1 MVDIRFGRNAWC
13 SSSLNKNRI
22 AYQMTRT
29 QVLFHDNLMRW
40 SVQASRSFVQD
51 AVLAWKEL
59 SSSVAVQ
66 NDKRIVIAVRR
77 STVEFAGHAL
87 LWTIFSVILARLLLV
102 LAKRFQW
109 GWGKGFNWPR
119 LSRVRDRSLGGKEVV
134 VSKGLKLWES
144 GPVVKKPANKE
155 TRGLGPLDS
164 VIANSCSEKEL
175 HQLRNN
181 KVTPTFSKVKG
192 GGQLPVWWLASDLS
206 PCMHPQVSMQ
216 AQRDAYILLHGR
228 ELTLHWNMYVFMM
241 LKPEEQFGI
250 LQLEF
255 CSGVGWCW
263 HSIITLNL
271 WQKQHRNCCLLQPC
285 TMSLQHIGERYNHWK
300 HGECRPGYWLH
311 FGTALNVSGAF
322 FVQIWWR
329 KG

>member
-1 MVDIRFGRNAWC
+1 LFSANVLFPSFQETGIEKSFTAAMVDIRFRRNAWC
-13 SSSLNKNRI
+13 SSSLNKNRM

-29 QVLFHDNLMRW
+29 QVLFHDNLMWW

-87 LWTIFSVILARLLLV
+87 LWTIFSVVLARFLLV

-109 GWGKGFNWPR
+109 GWGEGFNWPR

-216 AQRDAYILLHGR
+216 AQRDAHILLHGR
-228 ELTLHWNMYVFMM
+228 ELTLH
-241 LKPEEQFGI
+241 
-250 LQLEF
+250 
-255 CSGVGWCW
+255 
-263 HSIITLNL
+263 
-271 WQKQHRNCCLLQPC
+271 
-285 TMSLQHIGERYNHWK
+285 
-300 HGECRPGYWLH
+300 
-311 FGTALNVSGAF
+311 
-322 FVQIWWR
+322 
-329 KG
+329 